1 MFTVYSNPPP
11 KDGRFSSGFWYPTV
25 RPWPIRFLLYNLLMF
40 FLYSTTYFLYCSRTI
55 YCTYYLRF
63 FTIPR
68 IVDKIVGRESVAA
81 VVATFSPT
89 PPTNLSI
96 TVSYNILTILH
107 FILLLLSN
115 SSVHACC
122 QYSISILVQF
132 YVTIVVDLVM

>member
-1 MFTVYSNPPP
+1 MTTGYSNPPP

-25 RPWPIRFLLYNLLMF
+25 RPWPIGFLLYNLLMF
-40 FLYSTTYFLYCSRTI
+40 FSLQHTFFTAPVQY
-55 YCTYYLRF
+55 TYYLRF

-68 IVDKIVGRESVAA
+68 IVDKFVGRRESGAA
-81 VVATFSPT
+81 VLATFSLP

-115 SSVHACC
+115 SSVHACYVST
-122 QYSISILVQF
+122 QYQS
-132 YVTIVVDLVM
+132 